1 MTDGGRRGEGL
12 RGGKTPA
19 CPLCGGTGFVVDA
32 HEGRSGARPCA
43 CRERQRG
50 SLRRAAAQIPDRYSH
65 CSLDSFQHLNNP
77 SLQRAL
83 DVARKVVDLFPFA
96 DHGLLLMGPC
106 GLGKT
111 HLAVAVLRELV
122 EAKGAWGLFTEF
134 SSLLRRIQDTFD
146 PRSETPSWAV
156 MQPTLEAQVLVL
168 DDLGATRTT
177 PWVLET
183 LGLILNERYNARRLT
198 IVTTN
203 RLDAPPRAEEALAD
217 RIGERLASRL
227 AEMCWTI
234 RLEGADFR
242 RTYRSA
248 MFHL

>member
-1 MTDGGRRGEGL
+1 LTDEGPRREGPP
-12 RGGKTPA
+12 GTETPA
-19 CPLCGGTGFVVDA
+19 CPQCGGTGFVVDA
-32 HEGRSGARPCA
+32 HEDRTGARPCA
-43 CRERQRG
+43 CREERR
-50 SLRRAAAQIPDRYSH
+50 STLRRASAQIPDRYSH
-65 CSLDSFQHLNNP
+65 CSLASFQHLNNP

-83 DVARKVVDLFPFA
+83 DVARKVVDLYPFA

-122 EAKGAWGLFTEF
+122 ESKGAWGLFTEF

-146 PRSETPSWAV
+146 PRSQTPSWAV
-156 MQPTLEAQVLVL
+156 LQPTLEAQILVL

-177 PWVLET
+177 PWVLEM

-203 RLDAPPRAEEALAD
+203 RLETPARAEESLAD

-234 RLEGADFR
+234 RLEGDDFR